1 MKWSQITTLLRTI
14 GNLSIREILV
24 MMSAYNLPSLQM
36 LGEGEGSLTSARLE
50 VASHAGFFRGARGRA
65 TLKTSVWEARLE
77 EDMLYFLGGGNVRFF
92 WATRIFLSP
101 LKLTDLSRLHV
112 YRLI

>member
-1 MKWSQITTLLRTI
+1 MKWSKITTLLRKI

-50 VASHAGFFRGARGRA
+50 IASHAGFFRGARGRA
-65 TLKTSVWEARLE
+65 PLKTSVWEARLE
-77 EDMLYFLGGGNVRFF
+77 EDMLYFLGGKCVMLLGNLHFS
-92 WATRIFLSP
+92 ISP
-101 LKLTDLSRLHV
+101 KV
-112 YRLI
+112 N

>member
-50 VASHAGFFRGARGRA
+50 VASHTGFFRGARGRA

-77 EDMLYFLGGGNVRFF
+77 EDMLYFLGGEMCDSFGQPAFF
-92 WATRIFLSP
+92 YLP
-101 LKLTDLSRLHV
+101 
-112 YRLI
+112 

>member
-1 MKWSQITTLLRTI
+1 
-14 GNLSIREILV
+14 

-65 TLKTSVWEARLE
+65 PLKTSVWEARLE
-77 EDMLYFLGGGNVRFF
+77 EDMLYFLGGKLCDAFGQSAFF
-92 WATRIFLSP
+92 YLP
-101 LKLTDLSRLHV
+101 
-112 YRLI
+112 